1 MYSLCR
7 IEYSFMAQLKFA
19 THMVFGRGIGTKV
32 LDYLSVSYILFKD
45 RKF

>member
-19 THMVFGRGIGTKV
+19 THMVFGRGGASIGTKV
-32 LDYLSVSYILFKD
+32 LNYLSVHPFQ
-45 RKF
+45 RP